1 MSDYNKFYRAYK
13 YMTDLLENDYTYNLI
28 RQCMHDA
35 DKGEDSHNG
44 KIREYV
50 IDLAWVAAIEDTLPY
65 IQKAIDEQRRYF
77 THTENLVRIENARK
91 INSESIKHLARH
103 TNLITKVENDVIMPE
118 KILTNEVEESFD
130 IYENRVLMTLIRKT
144 LRFIDKKYDVLK
156 NTDNKSCNELNIARH
171 IEFYDNKI
179 GFELK
184 YKNENNY
191 VLSDNIKN
199 IANVAQLSDF
209 DRIRRLRLV
218 LNEFLSMKLLKD
230 ISNQAEVHSPLI
242 QTNLLK
248 KNRNFKK
255 IVELWNYLESYKDK
269 GYEISEYEYN
279 GKINNQIQNDMY
291 LVMAFEHF
299 MMNVATNPDFRKML
313 QHRYEI
319 ENTKNAESLARTE
332 KNIEA
337 KFKAQIEAVKKEEM
351 QLRICEVKEKE
362 RKISELSNKIKKL
375 ESKISAKDIK
385 IKSQEEHISTL
396 EKSIIEDKEEYN
408 SQITHLNER
417 EKELKATI
425 DEYCKA
431 IDNQAQII
439 KEKENQV
446 FKLSASIEQERNE
459 FAEQQNSLKKE
470 YDEKLK
476 AVEKDYFEKLQEIN
490 KKFLIE
496 KEKIE
501 KSIDKRI
508 EAIKKL
514 SDSQYITK
522 TKELQKSVKKEIKKS
537 EKKANQKISEIKSE
551 YKLLK
556 NYSEAIQLDYTT
568 GFSELIFLYT
578 QQLAEE
584 KYEGIS
590 DKIRELSQ
598 AIKSII
604 MIYENKKIILLTNN
618 RNALKIIKKYQTSEK
633 ITNILVDILKI
644 INLKNNTPTMITCSE
659 CYYDYAK
666 AFSNMVSDKFSVTP
680 EILCNKELKTN
691 KMLAVYFSNNK

>member
-1 MSDYNKFYRAYK
+1 
-13 YMTDLLENDYTYNLI
+13 MTDLLENDYTYNLI
-28 RQCMHDA
+28 RQSMQDA
-35 DKGEDSHNG
+35 DKGEDFHNG
-44 KIREYV
+44 KIRENV

-130 IYENRVLMTLIRKT
+130 IYENRVLMTLIRKA

-156 NTDNKSCNELNIARH
+156 NTDNKSCNELNIVRH

-230 ISNQAEVHSPLI
+230 ISNQAEVRSPLI

-269 GYEISEYEYN
+269 GYEISEYDYN

-332 KNIEA
+332 K
-337 KFKAQIEAVKKEEM
+337 KY
-351 QLRICEVKEKE
+351 R
-362 RKISELSNKIKKL
+362 
-375 ESKISAKDIK
+375 SKI
-385 IKSQEEHISTL
+385 QST
-396 EKSIIEDKEEYN
+396 D
-408 SQITHLNER
+408 
-417 EKELKATI
+417 
-425 DEYCKA
+425 
-431 IDNQAQII
+431 
-439 KEKENQV
+439 
-446 FKLSASIEQERNE
+446 
-459 FAEQQNSLKKE
+459 
-470 YDEKLK
+470 
-476 AVEKDYFEKLQEIN
+476 
-490 KKFLIE
+490 
-496 KEKIE
+496 
-501 KSIDKRI
+501 
-508 EAIKKL
+508 
-514 SDSQYITK
+514 
-522 TKELQKSVKKEIKKS
+522 
-537 EKKANQKISEIKSE
+537 
-551 YKLLK
+551 
-556 NYSEAIQLDYTT
+556 
-568 GFSELIFLYT
+568 
-578 QQLAEE
+578 
-584 KYEGIS
+584 
-590 DKIRELSQ
+590 
-598 AIKSII
+598 
-604 MIYENKKIILLTNN
+604 
-618 RNALKIIKKYQTSEK
+618 
-633 ITNILVDILKI
+633 
-644 INLKNNTPTMITCSE
+644 
-659 CYYDYAK
+659 
-666 AFSNMVSDKFSVTP
+666 
-680 EILCNKELKTN
+680 
-691 KMLAVYFSNNK
+691 